1 MSQQIEVRILE
12 GEPMIAI
19 PDSEIELIRELYQ
32 AGKTRRETAVM
43 MGRSTTTI
51 DKYEKKLGLRRER
64 FRGDA
69 MRANKERAR
78 QYKAKNGKASSAK

>member
-1 MSQQIEVRILE
+1 MT
-12 GEPMIAI
+12 AI
-19 PDSEIELIRELYQ
+19 PDSEIELIQELYR

-51 DKYEKKLGLRRER
+51 EKYEKKLGLRRER

-69 MRANKERAR
+69 IRANNERAR
-78 QYKAKNGKASSAK
+78 QYKAENSKTSSPQRDNRPMR